1 MVSDPGREGESVSEP
16 VFGLRCSMCVG
27 GAGAGRLADGEF
39 PRFGVPGVSLLCG
52 KIGIV
57 TRERWLGG
65 VGKSCLVGF
74 VYTDSL
80 SAISASG
87 SCPDF
92 SFAGFVSNTRVVK
105 SRLSSG
111 IWVSCCGD
119 NCNCCCC

>member
-1 MVSDPGREGESVSEP
+1 MG
-16 VFGLRCSMCVG
+16 VG
-27 GAGAGRLADGEF
+27 GAGAERLADGEF

-52 KIGIV
+52 IVGIV

-92 SFAGFVSNTRVVK
+92 SFAGFLRNTCVVL
-105 SRLSSG
+105 SRPSSG
-111 IWVSCCGD
+111 IWVPCCG
-119 NCNCCCC
+119 CWRTRCSW